1 MPQNLQADYFVK
13 LRKVQAE
20 LSQLRNLG
28 SSANFKVL
36 LKDIESANKM
46 ADTLGIKQPYPDSL
60 VSEIEAMQDRLTRYQ
75 QTGLDI
81 PNLSNV
87 VKH

>member
-1 MPQNLQADYFVK
+1 MSQNLRADYLFK
-13 LRKVQAE
+13 LKKVQAE

-28 SSANFKVL
+28 SSANFQTL

-46 ADTLGIKQPYPDSL
+46 ADTLGISQPYPATL
-60 VSEIEAMQDRLTRYQ
+60 VTEIEAMQDRLTRYQ
-75 QTGLDI
+75 ETGLDI

>member
-1 MPQNLQADYFVK
+1 MPQDPRADYLYRLK
-13 LRKVQAE
+13 KVQAE

-28 SSANFKVL
+28 SSANFEAL
-36 LKDIESANKM
+36 LRNIKSANQL
-46 ADTLGIKQPYPDSL
+46 ANTLGVEQPYPETF

-75 QTGLDI
+75 QTGLDV
-81 PNLSNV
+81 PNLDNV

>member
-1 MPQNLQADYFVK
+1 MSQNLRADYLFK
-13 LRKVQAE
+13 LKKVQAE

-28 SSANFKVL
+28 SSANFQTL

-46 ADTLGIKQPYPDSL
+46 ADTLGISQPYPETL
-60 VSEIEAMQDRLTRYQ
+60 VTEIEAMQDRLTRYQ
-75 QTGLDI
+75 ETGLDI
-81 PNLSNV
+81 LNLSNV